1 MQELRCRED
10 ELRKAQREQE
20 LVEQKLQ
27 QREAELAR
35 REIDLL
41 QRELHIIITQQT
53 PTPKK
58 RRGVFKHAK
67 LKQLKKEPP
76 QISFPSGE
84 LLLQV

>member
-1 MQELRCRED
+1 MT
-10 ELRKAQREQE
+10 KAQVEQK

-27 QREAELAR
+27 LREAELQR

-41 QRELHIIITQQT
+41 QRELHIIITQQA

-58 RRGVFKHAK
+58 RGGAFKIAK
-67 LKQLKKEPP
+67 LKQIKKEPG

-84 LLLQV
+84 LTYCWVILS